1 MSDLIKQN
9 MHDLAIYDDLITGV
23 ILEDIDKIS
32 IVIDLD
38 INNKIKQLEAEKIDG
53 LDMLQEEL
61 RIITL
66 RNGFLG
72 KPNKI
77 EKEMDLKRQTKKK
90 IDNRE
95 ELKEGVKEWGFKSV
109 KTLQDLNYEKNDE
122 IVEIAKIELKLKRL
136 GISKKSI
143 DNFKKSIIP
152 KKYLHLV

>member
-90 IDNRE
+90 IDNKE

-109 KTLQDLNYEKNDE
+109 KILQDLNYEKNDE